1 MKDIS
6 PDKEW
11 QKQVA
16 LLKEIAI
23 IKLGTGWQ
31 KQLAEKTNFYPNN
44 ISRMLSLQYPPKL
57 DSLMILAKALNLEV
71 KFEDL
76 DSAKTALEK
85 AMENQKK

>member
-1 MKDIS
+1 MKDIIAEE
-6 PDKEW
+6 EW
-11 QKQVA
+11 KQKVS
-16 LLKEIAI
+16 LLKKIAI

-31 KQLAEKTNFYPNN
+31 KQLAEKTKFQESN
-44 ISRMLSLQYPPKL
+44 ISRMLSLKYPPKFNNL
-57 DSLMILAKALNLEV
+57 IILAKALNLQV